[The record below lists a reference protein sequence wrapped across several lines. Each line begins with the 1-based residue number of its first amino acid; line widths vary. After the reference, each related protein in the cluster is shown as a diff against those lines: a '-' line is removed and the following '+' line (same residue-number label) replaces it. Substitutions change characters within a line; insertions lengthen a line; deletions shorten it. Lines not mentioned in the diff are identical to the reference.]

1 MSVTVSSKISEVD
14 FESGKNIFYYEIS
27 SEENLNFDYLIIKN
41 YYVASISISI
51 LIEEEKWKIVLDNYT
66 LMHNPNM
73 DEDSERYFIFT
84 KKEMK
89 LLDNNIPKFN
99 KMRIYIYQNSS
110 YWKEYKLNM
119 IKLASDKDLSKEIKE
134 DKIHFDLTPKQQF
147 VFKDINLILLN
158 GKDEINQKYIEIS
171 NGKGVSDFNY
181 ID

>member
-1 MSVTVSSKISEVD
+1 MSVNVSSKISEID

-27 SEENLNFDYLIIKN
+27 SEENLSFDYLIIKN

-51 LIEEEKWKIVLDNYT
+51 SLEDKWKSVLDNIT
-66 LMHNPNM
+66 LMQNPGM
-73 DEDSERYFIFT
+73 DEDSERYFIFS

-89 LLDNNIPKFN
+89 IDNSLNFN
-99 KMRIYIYQNSS
+99 KMRIYIYQNQS